1 MKNRELP
8 AGGAGK
14 KGGKIV
20 PALCNIFGTLILL
33 CVIAFCLPMTI
44 ARFKGHLVY
53 NVVSGSMEPA
63 IPVGSVIFV
72 EPVEPETIQ
81 EGDVI
86 AFRSRGNIISH
97 RVVSNY
103 VVSGEFITKGDANQ
117 EEDMNPVKYGEL
129 VGKVFL
135 HYPVIGHILFLYTS
149 NVGKIYMLGFAAC
162 GAMLNILAGRLRS
175 GGDDDSEEDDSE
187 EDDLDEDNFDK
198 EKSDEEKSDKEDSG
212 KENFD
217 EGKSEEKEDSGE
229 DKPSGEE
236 GGKQHSWER
245 K

>member
-1 MKNRELP
+1 MKNKALP

-33 CVIAFCLPMTI
+33 CVIAFCLPMTV

-81 EGDVI
+81 EGEVI
-86 AFRSRGNIISH
+86 AFRSRGNVISH

-103 VVSGEFITKGDANQ
+103 VVSGEFVTKGDANR

-135 HYPVIGHILFLYTS
+135 HYPVIGHVLFLYTS
-149 NVGKIYMLGFAAC
+149 NVGKLYMLGFAAC

-175 GGDDDSEEDDSE
+175 GGGDDEDDSDVE
-187 EDDLDEDNFDK
+187 EDSYDPVQSSK
-198 EKSDEEKSDKEDSG
+198 EGADS
-212 KENFD
+212 
-217 EGKSEEKEDSGE
+217 EG
-229 DKPSGEE
+229 
-236 GGKQHSWER
+236 
-245 K
+245 

>member
-1 MKNRELP
+1 MKNKALP

-33 CVIAFCLPMTI
+33 CVIAFCLPMTV

-72 EPVEPETIQ
+72 EPVEPETVQ
-81 EGDVI
+81 EGEVI
-86 AFRSRGNIISH
+86 AFRSRGNVISH

-103 VVSGEFITKGDANQ
+103 VVSGEFVTKGDANQ

-135 HYPVIGHILFLYTS
+135 HYPVIGHVLFLYTS
-149 NVGKIYMLGFAAC
+149 NVGKLYMLGFAAC

-175 GGDDDSEEDDSE
+175 GGDDEDDSDEE
-187 EDDLDEDNFDK
+187 EDSYDPVQSSK
-198 EKSDEEKSDKEDSG
+198 EGADS
-212 KENFD
+212 
-217 EGKSEEKEDSGE
+217 EG
-229 DKPSGEE
+229 
-236 GGKQHSWER
+236 
-245 K
+245 